1 MQYCKRFLIVC
12 CLLCFTVNVTAQSS
26 LENADLT
33 GLWKGTMYND
43 TTQRF
48 LKYEIAISEKKGK
61 LSGYSHTYFIVDD
74 KEYHGVKK
82 IKIKRQNDKVIVE
95 DVELIANNYPI
106 PPAKGVHQL
115 DILTLEITDGLMV
128 LSGPFSTNRTKIYH
142 SLTGSI
148 NVQRKNNFWQSALIP
163 HLEELGLASDLSFVQ
178 EEKTKVAEAI
188 AKAKAVTE
196 QPIVKAKPI
205 IKETPV
211 IAIEAKPIE
220 KIATPSIVKKEEIKS
235 LEKPAEVKP
244 TPIVIAK
251 PVVKEK
257 PAIQTPVK
265 TPERAIVKT
274 TPPPLQK
281 VEPTKVEI
289 IEKPVETPI
298 VKIVKTEPV
307 KIINNANAATDIENR
322 TIETIQSVNYKSDS
336 LVLTLYDNGEVD
348 GDTVSVLLNGEVIMP
363 MVGLSTRAV
372 RKTIYTKDLPDSIQ
386 IVMYAETLGSLPP
399 NTGLLIVND
408 GNDRYEI
415 RFSGDLKKNAA
426 IVFKRKEN

>member
-1 MQYCKRFLIVC
+1 MQYCKRFLIGC
-12 CLLCFTVNVTAQSS
+12 CLFCLTANVIAQSS
-26 LENADLT
+26 LENVDLT

-82 IKIKRQNDKVIVE
+82 IKIKRQDNKVIIE

-106 PPAKGVHQL
+106 SPAKGVHQL

-128 LSGPFSTNRTKIYH
+128 LSGPFSTNRTKVYH
-142 SLTGSI
+142 SLTGSVD
-148 NVQRKNNFWQSALIP
+148 VQRKNNFWQSALIP
-163 HLEELGLASDLSFVQ
+163 HLEELGLASELSFVQ
-178 EEKTKVAEAI
+178 EEKIKISEAI
-188 AKAKAVTE
+188 TKAKNVTE
-196 QPIVKAKPI
+196 QPIVKAKPT

-211 IAIEAKPIE
+211 IANETKPVE
-220 KIATPSIVKKEEIKS
+220 KVVTPAIVKKEE
-235 LEKPAEVKP
+235 VKP
-244 TPIVIAK
+244 VVKTTEVK

-257 PAIQTPVK
+257 PAAPTQVK
-265 TPERAIVKT
+265 TPEPVIVKT
-274 TPPPLQK
+274 TPQPVQK
-281 VEPTKVEI
+281 VEV

-307 KIINNANAATDIENR
+307 KIINNVNAATDIENR
-322 TIETIQSVNYKSDS
+322 TIETIQSVIYKSDS

-348 GDTVSVLLNGEVIMP
+348 GDTVSVLLNGEVIIP

-426 IVFKRKEN
+426 IIFRRKESPL